1 MAHNARPGPWNQL
14 LFVGAQMTL
23 PGTIYDHRN
32 STRGDLRAG
41 GVDFQ
46 NGGEGDVTSS
56 FDIGEEAAVVAV
68 ERREA
73 TGNEVKPPIG
83 GDLR

>member
-1 MAHNARPGPWNQL
+1 L
-14 LFVGAQMTL
+14 ST
-23 PGTIYDHRN
+23 GTTCT

-41 GVDFQ
+41 GVDFT
-46 NGGEGDVTSS
+46 NGGEVHVTSS

-68 ERREA
+68 EGREA
-73 TGNEVKPPIG
+73 TGNEVKARRG

>member
-1 MAHNARPGPWNQL
+1 MI
-14 LFVGAQMTL
+14 T
-23 PGTIYDHRN
+23 GTTST
-32 STRGDLRAG
+32 STRDDLRAG

-46 NGGEGDVTSS
+46 NDGEGEVTSS
-56 FDIGEEAAVVAV
+56 FDIGEEAVVVAV

-73 TGNEVKPPIG
+73 TGNKAKPPRG

>member
-1 MAHNARPGPWNQL
+1 MI
-14 LFVGAQMTL
+14 T
-23 PGTIYDHRN
+23 GTTCT
-32 STRGDLRAG
+32 STRGNLRAG
-41 GVDFQ
+41 GVYFQ

-56 FDIGEEAAVVAV
+56 FDIGEEMAVVAV

-73 TGNEVKPPIG
+73 TGNDVKPTRG

>member
-1 MAHNARPGPWNQL
+1 
-14 LFVGAQMTL
+14 MT
-23 PGTIYDHRN
+23 GTTCA

-41 GVDFQ
+41 GGDNFP
-46 NGGEGDVTSS
+46 NSGDGDVASI
-56 FDIGEEAAVVAV
+56 DIGVDAAAVAR

-73 TGNEVKPPIG
+73 IGNEVKPTRG

>member
-1 MAHNARPGPWNQL
+1 
-14 LFVGAQMTL
+14 MTL
-23 PGTIYDHRN
+23 PGTILAHRKHLFLD
-32 STRGDLRAG
+32 TRQPTSR
-41 GVDFQ
+41 GVDFP

-56 FDIGEEAAVVAV
+56 FAIGEEADVDAV

-73 TGNEVKPPIG
+73 TGNEVKPTTTRG